1 MDFKKLFKRNK
12 TPDIVGKDVQQLD
25 IPTEVV
31 TKIYL
36 VFPKLDGQPT
46 YELESK
52 LTIGSEV
59 GDVILDDESVAP
71 KHCTFTH
78 VQDVISLMDHG
89 SPQGTLLNKKAV
101 TPGRVF
107 ILQDKD
113 KLKIGDLEAKI
124 LIQEEEVPLEEEIA
138 PEVSDEDIDP
148 AAMQRMQALASG
160 TLPDLPKAQEAATE
174 QPPELVDSD
183 VTQDDATQDI
193 EVPTDLSADEDM
205 PDIPDLKD
213 DDSTQDDIDN
223 SDLVL
228 DANDDEG
235 VTKTQLQ
242 LNSEDLVD
250 DDLLEDDLLEE
261 EEEKKP
267 GLFARLFK
275 KKKKEDDIED
285 DIIEDDIIEDE
296 PEEDELEE
304 EDEVTEKKPGLF
316 AKLFKKKAKGDEAQ
330 EQMSE
335 AEITKLTKQIELG
348 KIKEKDLDA
357 KTRRILK
364 ASGAKKMK
372 VKAKSSV
379 PEASNTL
386 GRVFA
391 LVLEVIIILFALTFL
406 SGNKQFIEIF
416 DKYPPK
422 IWAFLVENFNKFG
435 KVHYDQY
442 AKMHV
447 DKILK
452 EVPAI
457 SKGFD
462 EAIKFIESNP
472 QVLYGIYIF
481 IVIRVVTPLL
491 FGVSLG
497 QAIIG
502 IRSLGNFVVKR
513 FTGVFREF
521 IGLFT
526 APLIILDFPALFS
539 KRTFKEMLS
548 SSHISTGSTF
558 LTTFL
563 TFAWLF
569 TFVALYISLPI
580 IEKGIVPT
588 PIAYE
593 AFELKPVTI
602 KLADDVT
609 SKQLRA
615 KGKLPENHIV
625 LPEFQVVQKNK
636 KRLIQLA
643 FKVLNIENGDFVI
656 IKRKKEISLPDL
668 LKKAIENNYLA
679 HWKYPE
685 IIKITHDAS
694 TVNKNF
700 KQEEK
705 LDVAKISPEIILL
718 MKGAFGFSLES
729 AHKHIMLHGPFLKG
743 YLNFKDLVTSMVDE
757 KLTKVRLD
765 YIGATPFMVLEGSDN
780 KRITALSLNTRNA
793 NLYEFEVSKKGLS
806 LDNFFEEMS
815 FSESIEENKNND
827 IFYVADGLMKID
839 KIGEDEFQLLYE
851 VLFEYSKKIVMSKDK
866 FINKQL
872 EKSLS
877 SILEFV
883 QMMQSD
889 KKDKFYQNTSDM
901 LKAIIDGEMSFFGIQ
916 DVKAAGI

>member
-12 TPDIVGKDVQQLD
+12 TPDIVGKDAQQLD
-25 IPTEVV
+25 IPTELV

-59 GDVILDDESVAP
+59 GDVVLDDESVAP

-89 SPQGTLLNKKAV
+89 SLQGTLLNKKAV

-113 KLKIGDLEAKI
+113 KLKIGDLEARI

-148 AAMQRMQALASG
+148 AAMQRMQASASG
-160 TLPDLPKAQEAATE
+160 ALPDLPKAQEAPTE
-174 QPPELVDSD
+174 EPPELVDSD

-193 EVPTDLSADEDM
+193 EMPTDLSADEDM

-213 DDSTQDDIDN
+213 DDSNQDSIDN

-228 DANDDEG
+228 DANDDE
-235 VTKTQLQ
+235 
-242 LNSEDLVD
+242 
-250 DDLLEDDLLEE
+250 DDLLEE
-261 EEEKKP
+261 EVEKKP
-267 GLFARLFK
+267 SLLAR
-275 KKKKEDDIED
+275 
-285 DIIEDDIIEDE
+285 
-296 PEEDELEE
+296 
-304 EDEVTEKKPGLF
+304 
-316 AKLFKKKAKGDEAQ
+316 LFKKKAKGDEAQ
-330 EQMSE
+330 EEMSE

-406 SGNKQFIEIF
+406 SGNKQFIDIL
-416 DKYPPK
+416 DKYPAK
-422 IWAFLVENFNKFG
+422 IWAILVENFNKFG
-435 KVHYDQY
+435 KVHYDQH
-442 AKMHV
+442 AKVHV
-447 DKILK
+447 DKVLND
-452 EVPAI
+452 VPAI
-457 SKGFD
+457 SKAFA
-462 EAIKFIESNP
+462 EVIEFVESHP
-472 QVLYGIYIF
+472 QLLYGIYIF

-502 IRSLGNFVVKR
+502 IRSLGNFAVKR
-513 FTGVFREF
+513 ITGVFREF

-526 APLIILDFPALFS
+526 APLVILDFPALFS

-548 SSHISTGSTF
+548 FSHIATGSTM
-558 LTTFL
+558 LTTIL
-563 TFAWLF
+563 TFVWLF
-569 TFVALYISLPI
+569 LFSGVYIAMPI
-580 IEKGIVPT
+580 IEKGVIPT
-588 PIAYE
+588 PVPYE
-593 AFELKPVTI
+593 ALDLKPVTI

-615 KGKLPENHIV
+615 KGKLPENHIA
-625 LPEFQVVQKNK
+625 LPEFQVVQKDK

-656 IKRKKEISLPDL
+656 IKRKKEISLSDL
-668 LKKAIENNYLA
+668 LKKSIENNYLA
-679 HWKYPE
+679 SWKYPE
-685 IIKITHDAS
+685 ILKITHDAS
-694 TVNKNF
+694 KVNKNF

-718 MKGAFGFSLES
+718 MKGAFGLSLETV
-729 AHKHIMLHGPFLKG
+729 HHHILLHGPFLKG
-743 YLNFKDLVTSMVDE
+743 YLNFKELISSMIDE
-757 KLTKVRLD
+757 KLSKVRLD
-765 YIGATPFMVLEGSDN
+765 YIGATPFMVLEGSNN
-780 KRITALSLNTRNA
+780 KKITALSLNTRNA
-793 NLYEFEVSKKGLS
+793 NVYEFEVSKKGLS

-815 FSESIEENKNND
+815 FSESIEENKKSD
-827 IFYVADGLMKID
+827 IFFLADGLMDIKNL
-839 KIGEDEFQLLYE
+839 GEDEFQLLYE

-866 FINKQL
+866 FINEQL

-883 QMMQSD
+883 QMMESD

-901 LKAIIDGEMSFFGIQ
+901 LKAIKDGEMSFFGIQ